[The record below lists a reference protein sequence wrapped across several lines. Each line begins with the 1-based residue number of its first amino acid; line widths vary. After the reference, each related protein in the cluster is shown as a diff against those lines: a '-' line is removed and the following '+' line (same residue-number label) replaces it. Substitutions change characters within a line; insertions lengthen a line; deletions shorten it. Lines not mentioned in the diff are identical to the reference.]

1 MADTTAA
8 TGLTVQQWDDKF
20 FVEYQGNHPFN
31 PYMGTSEQ
39 SIIQINEQLS
49 GQKGQAVTFA
59 LLNKLTGA
67 AVTGSSTL
75 EGNEEAMDSRSF
87 VINVDKSRNGVR
99 VSDIEEQYSA
109 IGLRNAARPNLMEW
123 AKNYDTDRIIAAL
136 GSKNGVAYGSASETV
151 KDTWLADNTDRVL
164 FGDAIGN
171 RSGTD
176 HSASLTAITSG
187 MTLDTGILS
196 LMKRI
201 ALTANPK
208 IRPVRMGNLNRRY
221 YVAFVHPLAMRDLK
235 ADSVLTQ
242 AQREVQITSQNE
254 KIFQGGDVD
263 YDGIIVH
270 EVDDMPV
277 YTGVGAAGAVNVSPV
292 YLCGA
297 QALGHARCKRWKSV
311 TEEFDYGDKH
321 GVAVETIDGIA
332 KIEFGSGA
340 GDTDALKDHGVV
352 TGYVATAADA

>member
-20 FVEYQGNHPFN
+20 FVEYQGNHPFK

-39 SIIQINEQLS
+39 SIIQINEQL
-49 GQKGQAVTFA
+49 GGKKGDAVTFA

-67 AVTGSSTL
+67 GVSGTATL
-75 EGNEEAMDSRSF
+75 EGNEEDMESRSF
-87 VINVDKSRNGVR
+87 VLNVDKYRNAVR
-99 VSDIEEQYSA
+99 VPEMEEQRSA
-109 IGLRNAARPNLMEW
+109 ISLRNAARPNLMEW
-123 AKNYDTDRIIAAL
+123 AKQFDTDRIVAAL
-136 GSKNGVAYGSASETV
+136 QSINGVAYGSASAAQ
-151 KDTWLADNTDRVL
+151 KNAWLVDNADRVL
-164 FGDAIGN
+164 FGDARGN
-171 RSGTD
+171 GGYTTHSTD
-176 HSASLTAITSG
+176 LATVTAG

-196 LMKRI
+196 LMKRM

-208 IRPVRMGNLNRRY
+208 IRPVRLGNLNRRY

-263 YDGIIVH
+263 YDGILIH
-270 EVDDMPV
+270 ECDDMPILS
-277 YTGVGAAGAVNVSPV
+277 GVGASGADVSPV
-292 YLCGA
+292 FLCGA
-297 QALGHARCKRWKSV
+297 QALGHARVKRWRSV
-311 TEEFDYGDKH
+311 EETFDYGDKK
-321 GVAVETIDGIA
+321 GVAVETIDGIG
-332 KIEFGSGA
+332 KIVFGTGS
-340 GDTDALKDHGVV
+340 GDTDDLKDHGVV